1 MSDVGMTRMTTSLVE
16 GDAVSYSSGGTA
28 AAMEEKFRE
37 NRLFETDR
45 LAGHEP
51 GSEKKCERA
60 SPAAESMDRTL

>member
-1 MSDVGMTRMTTSLVE
+1 MTRMTTSLVE

-28 AAMEEKFRE
+28 AAMEEEFRE

-51 GSEKKCERA
+51 GARKV
-60 SPAAESMDRTL
+60 